1 MAFGRQRHARRILQI
16 QRPGRP
22 RHRHHCPGQ
31 SPQRE
36 TAMQQLNDRGI
47 GLVAQQLVSHAESR
61 GIQRSGRRHALACL
75 PRSACVLEQRLQAGG
90 HHLKD
95 MHMRYGLLIAGTAG
109 TLPITSG
116 IIRYRRG
123 TGTHRAPATGAIFGS
138 GRHATATHQ
147 RTPLLHDL
155 ALQRLAFL
163 GRHIHELHAL
173 PRLQQRRRGAC
184 QIPHRHVGGTNEL
197 PPPGR
202 GTRVHGTEGTGQPD
216 GARRNARARAG
227 ATRHVEYRIAPR
239 QIGKARCK
247 AGKRHLPDRSRV
259 PPHQLL
265 HRQPQMIG
273 HFGQILAVVADRNAH
288 QRSLPCLPLPA
299 LPRCNAGHQSGQ
311 RTDPWQEMH
320 QDGARRRYQF
330 GHPLDRI
337 RLQCVEERQ
346 GFIQVGQ
353 LHQDGIEI
361 DGQQTH
367 VRFLFSLSRSGKR
380 CQRHTGISQNPAHR
394 ACHFHRIGT
403 VTVHADRICL
413 HLRQAAIDG
422 FHHTLAHQP

>member
-1 MAFGRQRHARRILQI
+1 
-16 QRPGRP
+16 
-22 RHRHHCPGQ
+22 
-31 SPQRE
+31 
-36 TAMQQLNDRGI
+36 MQQLDDRGI
-47 GLVAQQLVSHAESR
+47 SFIAQQLVGHTKRR
-61 GIQRSGRRHALACL
+61 GIQRPGRRHALARL
-75 PRSACVLEQRLQAGG
+75 PRATCILEQRLQTGR
-90 HHLKD
+90 HHLED
-95 MHMRYGLLIAGTAG
+95 MRHGLLIAGTADI
-109 TLPITSG
+109 LPKAPG
-116 IIRYRRG
+116 ILRHRHG
-123 TGTHRAPATGAIFGS
+123 TGTHRAPATGVIFGS
-138 GRHATATHQ
+138 GRQATATHQ

-155 ALQRLAFL
+155 TLQRLAFL

-173 PRLQQRRRGAC
+173 PRLQQRRRC
-184 QIPHRHVGGTNEL
+184 TRQIPHRHISGTNEL
-197 PPPGR
+197 PSPGR
-202 GTRVHGTEGTGQPD
+202 GTRVHRAEGTCQPD
-216 GARRNARARAG
+216 GARRNARARAD

-239 QIGKARCK
+239 QIGKARRK
-247 AGKRHLPDRSRV
+247 TGKRHLPDRSRV

-337 RLQCVEERQ
+337 RLQCIEKRQ

-353 LHQDGIEI
+353 LHQNGIEI

-367 VRFLFSLSRSGKR
+367 VRFLFSFSRSGKR
-380 CQRHTGISQNPAHR
+380 CQRHARIGQNPAHR
-394 ACHFHRIGT
+394 ARHGHRIGT
-403 VTVHADRICL
+403 VTMHADRIRL
-413 HLRQAAIDG
+413 HLCQAAIDG
-422 FHHTLAHQP
+422 FHHALAHQPQHPFSHLIGIVQHRTGLAP